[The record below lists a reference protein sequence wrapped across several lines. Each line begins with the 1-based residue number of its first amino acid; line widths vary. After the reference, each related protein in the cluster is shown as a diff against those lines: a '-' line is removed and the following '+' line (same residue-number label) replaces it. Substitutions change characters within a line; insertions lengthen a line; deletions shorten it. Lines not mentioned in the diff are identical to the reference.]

1 MLPPILV
8 GHSRL
13 PQTSPQPI
21 LHLIHLVGDDSFV
34 CYSSSVDRYG
44 SVVWSLSSP
53 FFWGCDAIVSLTPPP
68 PPINYLPPSAS
79 IFCRPCSFL
88 LPDTY
93 HLPFICSP
101 PPSILPEAI
110 FGPYPLPRY
119 CCTTWD
125 CPKEVPM
132 MGGSHT
138 SFYWS
143 PFPLH
148 REC

>member
-68 PPINYLPPSAS
+68 
-79 IFCRPCSFL
+79 L
-88 LPDTY
+88 LLITY
-93 HLPFICSP
+93 H
-101 PPSILPEAI
+101 
-110 FGPYPLPRY
+110 PLPLYSAALVLSFSLILTTSHLSVLHPLPYSLKQFLDLTPSLGIAVPPGIVLRRY
-119 CCTTWD
+119 
-125 CPKEVPM
+125 E
-132 MGGSHT
+132 
-138 SFYWS
+138 
-143 PFPLH
+143 
-148 REC
+148 